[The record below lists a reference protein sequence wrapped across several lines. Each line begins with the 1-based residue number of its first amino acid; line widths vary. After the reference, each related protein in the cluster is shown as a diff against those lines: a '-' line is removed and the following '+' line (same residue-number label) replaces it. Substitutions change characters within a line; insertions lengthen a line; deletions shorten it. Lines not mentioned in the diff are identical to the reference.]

1 MRATSLF
8 AISLLLNALLAGQTS
23 PRPLIV
29 IVVEGSDAINSLS
42 GRRAKDVVVE
52 VQDQE
57 KNPIPLASVTAFL
70 PASGVGGMF
79 PGDQTIA
86 TERTDKSGR
95 ATFRGI
101 HLRQLSGQFPIRIA
115 AAYQGQTGTA
125 VATQT
130 NAEIA
135 PPAEGRFRTRYIVM
149 AAIAAAGAAVGIIA
163 ATHNSNGGT
172 NPNGFAVTPGNPV
185 IAGPR

>member
-8 AISLLLNALLAGQTS
+8 ATLLLLNGLLAGET
-23 PRPLIV
+23 RPQPLAV
-29 IVVEGSDAINSLS
+29 IVVEGSDVTNSLS

-52 VQDQE
+52 VQDQD
-57 KNPIPLASVTAFL
+57 KNPIPHASVTAFL
-70 PASGVGGMF
+70 PASGVGGVF

-101 HLRQLSGQFPIRIA
+101 HLRQLAGQFPIRIA

-135 PPAEGRFRTRYIVM
+135 PPAEGRFPTRYIVM
-149 AAIAAAGAAVGIIA
+149 AAIAAAGVAIGIVA
-163 ATHNSNGGT
+163 ATHNSNGGS
-172 NPNGFAVTPGNPV
+172 NPNGFGVTPGNPV